1 MTEQKIHLD
10 LKFVYFL
17 PDSLQAFRVR
27 DIGFLWEAKL
37 CKLQFSISTIL
48 ILAGGLHNPFK
59 FPLLCLQ
66 WKYLTSPQR
75 KAEAR

>member
-1 MTEQKIHLD
+1 MQI
-10 LKFVYFL
+10 
-17 PDSLQAFRVR
+17 A
-27 DIGFLWEAKL
+27 I
-37 CKLQFSISTIL
+37 SISTIL
-48 ILAGGLHNPFK
+48 ILAGGLHNRFK